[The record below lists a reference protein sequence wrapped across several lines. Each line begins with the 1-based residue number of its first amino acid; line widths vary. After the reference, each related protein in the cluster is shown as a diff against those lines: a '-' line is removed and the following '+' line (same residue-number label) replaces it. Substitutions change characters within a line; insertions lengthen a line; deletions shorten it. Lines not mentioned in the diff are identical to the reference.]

1 MSTAAAGADSG
12 GTPEA
17 VRQVRRRK
25 RALQQ
30 ADPRRLLPRVG
41 RTVDG
46 FVLEERL
53 GAGGFGTVFRA
64 RRGPHLYALKFLYL
78 PRTGRWGRR
87 ELEVLLRVPLA
98 GGLISVEGHGYWP
111 DDTPLFL
118 YLAMPYVQGSRLFV
132 WARNTRPT
140 ARQVADVVRAL
151 AWQLRAVHRA
161 GVVHRDVK
169 GDNVLVHA
177 ATGKPVLVDF
187 GVGTYPGAPELTG
200 ARPPGT
206 ARYRSPESL
215 RPRPG
220 PSGERYRGSARD
232 DLWALGVLLYVLL
245 TGAYPFDAGGHDTE
259 EEEEALKDV
268 ILHASP
274 VPPHERNAR
283 VPRALSE
290 LCLRLL
296 EKAPEA
302 RYASAE
308 AVGEALAA
316 VLEEAGEEAA
326 WEVPLVEGASAS
338 EVLEE
343 AREEEEPPLELEPSE
358 GLSSEGELPL
368 QSLTEKE
375 EAPAPDASES
385 SSPPPPGAVPVAAAP
400 PPPPVAAS
408 VAKRVRGRA
417 WAGVALGLGALLGAL
432 LLASGRAAL
441 EPARAPGVRGGDFSG
456 QEVAPPWRA
465 LEGGPGA
472 APPWA
477 LTPAPV
483 ALATPSEDTPVKT
496 SQPTPS
502 PQEQKPKRKA
512 LSRTLKAAGVAT
524 CTALAGCPAAQV
536 LPNPPGEPCPPGAL
550 EAMEKAGLWE
560 LRRITARFTVSETY
574 IERIL
579 VRPGSFTLPEVTG
592 TYEKRSPIA
601 TLSGRLLFGEGRVY
615 GRFTQATLHSG
626 ESIPVCYEFF
636 ESNDRKPGHL
646 MEGQGGPDTARVLNA
661 VEVRPVKRFE

>member
-1 MSTAAAGADSG
+1 MSTAEGVADG
-12 GTPEA
+12 RRTPAA
-17 VRQVRRRK
+17 VRRLRQRK
-25 RALQQ
+25 RELQR
-30 ADPRRLLPRVG
+30 ADPRGLLPRVG
-41 RTVDG
+41 STVGG
-46 FVLEERL
+46 FLLEERL

-98 GGLISVEGHGYWP
+98 GGLLSVEGHGYWP

-118 YLAMPYVQGSRLFV
+118 YLALPYVRGSRLFV
-132 WARNTRPT
+132 WARRARPC
-140 ARQVADVVRAL
+140 ARQVACLVLEL
-151 AWQLRAVHRA
+151 ARQLRTVHQA

-169 GDNVLVHA
+169 GDNVLVHGL
-177 ATGKPVLVDF
+177 TGKPVLVDF
-187 GVGTYPGAPELTG
+187 GVGTYPGAPEVTG
-200 ARPPGT
+200 LMPPGT

-215 RPRPG
+215 RFRHQCRP
-220 PSGERYRGSARD
+220 GERYPASPRD

-245 TGAYPFDAGGHDTE
+245 TGTYPFDVRGEDV
-259 EEEEALKDV
+259 EEEEAALEAL

-274 VPPHERNAR
+274 VAPHERNAH

-302 RYASAE
+302 RYASAG
-308 AVGEALAA
+308 AVCEALEG
-316 VLEEAGEEAA
+316 VLEGAAEEAA
-326 WEVPLVEGASAS
+326 WEVPLVEGVPAP

-343 AREEEEPPLELEPSE
+343 ASEEEAPALETEPPEA
-358 GLSSEGELPL
+358 LSSAGELPL

-375 EAPAPDASES
+375 EAPAPDAPEP
-385 SSPPPPGAVPVAAAP
+385 SPPTGPRALPMAAP
-400 PPPPVAAS
+400 PPTPIAAS
-408 VAKRVRGRA
+408 VAQRVRGVG

-432 LLASGRAAL
+432 LLAPGQAPL
-441 EPARAPGVRGGDFSG
+441 KPTRAPGATGSDFSG

-477 LTPAPV
+477 VTPAPV
-483 ALATPSEDTPVKT
+483 APATPSEDMRVKT

-502 PQEQKPKRKA
+502 PQEKPPKRKT
-512 LSRTLKAAGVAT
+512 LRRSLKAAGLAT

-536 LPNPPGEPCPPGAL
+536 LPNPPAEPCPPGAV
-550 EAMEKAGLWE
+550 EAMEKAGL
-560 LRRITARFTVSETY
+560 LKGYRDTYGRFTTSEEGF
-574 IERIL
+574 ERIL
-579 VRPGSFTLPEVTG
+579 VRPGSFTFTEVQG
-592 TYEKRSPIA
+592 PIA

-615 GRFTQATLHSG
+615 GRFTQATLNSG
-626 ESIPVCYEFF
+626 ESIPVCYELYDTN
-636 ESNDRKPGHL
+636 ERKPGTL
-646 MEGQGGPDTARVLNA
+646 MEGQGGPDSARVLNA
-661 VEVRPVKRFE
+661 MELRAVERFE